1 MIRTLLLSLLVAS
14 VLNAATQP
22 ATLDLRAD
30 KEPLFTLIERIARQC
45 DAGLLIHH
53 SLQVR
58 MNAEVTIEAKD
69 AKWADAMALLSN
81 EYHIVITVNGDRI
94 EIDDADREFRK
105 RLVTITY
112 DVRSLTASMVN
123 FPGPELSIPEPS
135 GNGSRL
141 IPPDSSEKI
150 QQIDELITLV
160 KNQVAP
166 PSWERSGTSLE
177 DFSGQIVVTTVP
189 EIQTQ
194 VAALI
199 AQLERTTARQV
210 ICRCYRLP
218 QVPDSSA
225 VLDAKAWQALSANL
239 PAPVAV
245 FVSLDEQQNHHFSGQ
260 QRAYLADADVNQ
272 GAFDP
277 IMSIINNG
285 IVFDIEPHV
294 TINGVLATVR
304 LSSTSSQRWSIAQV
318 NDAKGLPLVPIETP
332 EVTSDNSRDTR
343 VIPSGGA
350 SLYRFGDHAYA
361 ITFEVLDY
369 AQAQAATKP

>member
-1 MIRTLLLSLLVAS
+1 MIRPLLLCLLIAS

-53 SLQVR
+53 SLQER
-58 MNAEVTIEAKD
+58 MDAEVTVVAKD
-69 AKWADAMALLSN
+69 AIWADAMALLSN
-81 EYHIVITVNGDRI
+81 EYHIVITLNGDLI
-94 EIDDADREFRK
+94 EIDDADRDFRK

-112 DVRSLTASMVN
+112 DVRSLTTSMAN
-123 FPGPELSIPEPS
+123 FPGPELAIPEP
-135 GNGSRL
+135 GGTGGRL
-141 IPPDSSEKI
+141 LPPISSEKV

-166 PSWERSGTSLE
+166 NSWERSGTSLE

-225 VLDAKAWQALSANL
+225 IIDAKAWQALSANL
-239 PAPVAV
+239 PTPVAV

-272 GAFDP
+272 GTFDP
-277 IMSIINNG
+277 IMSIINSG
-285 IVFDIEPHV
+285 ITFDIEPHV

-304 LSSTSSQRWSIAQV
+304 LSATSAQRWNIAQV
-318 NDAKGLPLVPIETP
+318 NDAKGQSFMPIETP

-343 VIPSGGA
+343 MIPLGGA

-369 AQAQAATKP
+369 AQAKAAVKP

>member
-1 MIRTLLLSLLVAS
+1 MIRPLLLSLLVAS

-53 SLQVR
+53 SLQER
-58 MNAEVTIEAKD
+58 MDAEVTIVAKD

-81 EYHIVITVNGDRI
+81 EYHIVITLNGDRI
-94 EIDDADREFRK
+94 EVSDADREFRK
-105 RLVTITY
+105 RLVTIIY
-112 DVRSLTASMVN
+112 DVRSLTTSMAN
-123 FPGPELSIPEPS
+123 FPGPELSIPEP
-135 GNGSRL
+135 GGTGTRL
-141 IPPDSSEKI
+141 LPPVSSEKV
-150 QQIDELITLV
+150 QQIDEFITLM

-166 PSWERSGTSLE
+166 HSWERPGTSLE
-177 DFSGQIVVTTVP
+177 DFNGQIVVTNVP

-199 AQLERTTARQV
+199 AQLERATARQV
-210 ICRCYRLP
+210 VCRCYRLP
-218 QVPDSSA
+218 QMPDSSA
-225 VLDAKAWQALSANL
+225 VIDAKAWQTLSANL

-260 QRAYLADADVNQ
+260 QRTYLADADVNQ
-272 GAFDP
+272 GIFDP

-285 IVFDIEPHV
+285 IAFDIEPHV

-304 LSSTSSQRWSIAQV
+304 LSSTSAQRWSVTQI
-318 NDAKGLPLVPIETP
+318 NDARGQSLMPIETP

-343 VIPSGGA
+343 MIPSGGA
-350 SLYRFGDHAYA
+350 SLYRFGEHAYA

-369 AQAQAATKP
+369 AQAKAAAKP

>member
-1 MIRTLLLSLLVAS
+1 MIRPLLLSLLVAS

-53 SLQVR
+53 SLQER
-58 MNAEVTIEAKD
+58 MDAEVTVVAKD

-81 EYHIVITVNGDRI
+81 EYHIVITLNGDRI
-94 EIDDADREFRK
+94 DVSDADREFRK

-112 DVRSLTASMVN
+112 DVRSLTASMAS
-123 FPGPELSIPEPS
+123 FPGPELAILQP
-135 GNGSRL
+135 GGAGSRL
-141 IPPDSSEKI
+141 LGPNSSEKHH
-150 QQIDELITLV
+150 QIDELVALV
-160 KNQVAP
+160 KNHIAP
-166 PSWERSGTSLE
+166 HSWERSGTSLE
-177 DFSGQIVVTTVP
+177 DFNGQIVVTNIP

-199 AQLERTTARQV
+199 AQLERATARQV

-239 PAPVAV
+239 PSPVAV
-245 FVSLDEQQNHHFSGQ
+245 FASLDEQRNHHFSGQ
-260 QRAYLADADVNQ
+260 QRAYLADADANQ
-272 GAFDP
+272 GVFDP
-277 IMSIINNG
+277 IMSVINSG
-285 IVFDIEPHV
+285 IAFDIEPHV

-304 LSSTSSQRWSIAQV
+304 LSSTSAQRWSIAQV
-318 NDAKGLPLVPIETP
+318 NDAKGQSLMPIETP
-332 EVTSDNSRDTR
+332 DVTSDNSRDTR
-343 VIPSGGA
+343 MVPSGGA
-350 SLYRFGDHAYA
+350 SLYRFGDHSYA

-369 AQAQAATKP
+369 AQAKAAAKP

>member
-1 MIRTLLLSLLVAS
+1 MIRPLLLSLLVAS

-53 SLQVR
+53 SLQER
-58 MNAEVTIEAKD
+58 MDAKVTVVVKD

-81 EYHIVITVNGDRI
+81 EYRIVITVNGDRI
-94 EIDDADREFRK
+94 EIDDADRDFRK
-105 RLVTITY
+105 RLVTTIY
-112 DVRSLTASMVN
+112 DVHSLTTYLAN
-123 FPGPELSIPEPS
+123 FPGPELAIPEP
-135 GNGSRL
+135 GGTGSRL
-141 IPPDSSEKI
+141 LGPNSSEKI
-150 QQIDELITLV
+150 QQLDELITLV

-166 PSWERSGTSLE
+166 NSWELSGTSLE
-177 DFSGQIVVTTVP
+177 EFSGQIVVTHVP

-194 VAALI
+194 VAELI

-225 VLDAKAWQALSANL
+225 IIDAKAWQALSANL
-239 PAPVAV
+239 PTPVAV

-277 IMSIINNG
+277 VMSIMNTG
-285 IVFDIEPHV
+285 IAFDIEPHV

-304 LSSTSSQRWSIAQV
+304 LSATSAQRWSIAQV
-318 NDAKGLPLVPIETP
+318 NDAKGQPLMPIETP

-343 VIPSGGA
+343 MVPLGGA

-361 ITFEVLDY
+361 ITFEVLDH
-369 AQAQAATKP
+369 ARAKAAVKP